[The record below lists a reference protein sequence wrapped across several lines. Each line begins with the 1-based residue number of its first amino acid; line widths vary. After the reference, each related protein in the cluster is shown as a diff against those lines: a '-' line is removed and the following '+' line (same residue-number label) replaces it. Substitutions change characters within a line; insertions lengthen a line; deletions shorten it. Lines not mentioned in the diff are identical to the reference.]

1 MLIERNPVNGSYEVS
16 DYVAALGR
24 LVVMTYYDYTRREA
38 ISLFRQHV
46 RDLKAEVIKEKH
58 T

>member
-1 MLIERNPVNGSYEVS
+1 MIVTRNPVNGSYEVS

-24 LVVMTYYDYTRREA
+24 MVVMTYYDYTRGEA
-38 ISLFRQHV
+38 VSLFRQHV
-46 RDLKAEVIKEKH
+46 RDLRAKVVKEKR